1 MMDDVKRSELPGL
14 TVQQGPILGYEAQ
27 LQGTLAIDAS
37 TNCLVVRSAD
47 YLIDVAW
54 PATAIVTRAGLTVT
68 CQARGQSSASPR

>member
-37 TNCLVVRSAD
+37 TNCLVVR
-47 YLIDVAW
+47 
-54 PATAIVTRAGLTVT
+54 
-68 CQARGQSSASPR
+68 